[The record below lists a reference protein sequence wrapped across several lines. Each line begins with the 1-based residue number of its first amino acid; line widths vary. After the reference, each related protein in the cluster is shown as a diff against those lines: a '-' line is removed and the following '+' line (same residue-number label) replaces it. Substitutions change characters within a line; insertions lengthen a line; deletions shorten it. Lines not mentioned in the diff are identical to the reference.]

1 MTTRA
6 QPAKSWDAAWR
17 HLFRHID
24 EPKELRRN
32 PIACGFLRGAAYAG
46 ECDERAARIIRAF
59 ILESLGDEELS
70 QLSLGNAERARRCR
84 AIVEEHILGHRPA
97 RAIAAELHIS
107 RMQLYRERRAICQRL
122 ARALSDAGHR
132 AGRQIERLSDAP
144 SAAIAHAKA
153 LVQRFSIDRAVSL
166 TDDLARNAAEPQAR
180 IEALCTGADTLTVE
194 LQFDAAQRGLNAAR
208 ALISSDA
215 AQFGD
220 SLALYAARIEF
231 AMARLA
237 LAKGAAREARRISAA
252 ALEELRRQSLRDERE
267 RSIAFDELM
276 QSATLALREG
286 RFRRFREHF
295 SAAHAVYDRLRE
307 PRPAQK
313 AQLFLLAGLLF
324 EERSENESFGNARW
338 MLATAADT
346 ARRNG
351 LLALELDATL
361 SAAGVLAYGAGDTE
375 GALREAQPALAA
387 VLRTKNRPLIGTA
400 CPFVAVIHNER
411 REFAAAATLVEL
423 GLRYG
428 ARDVFADGAMH
439 AIAAHTYLGLGNYAR
454 AGRHA
459 GEAATLAKRL
469 GNRRMR
475 GAVLRISA
483 LVHHARRDADAGGE
497 IEEAVDLLE
506 RHGSWDS
513 LRQAYRASAA
523 ITGNTEHARRAKLLT
538 ARACEI

>member
-32 PIACGFLRGAAYAG
+32 PIARDFLRGAAHADD
-46 ECDERAARIIRAF
+46 CDERAVRIIRNF
-59 ILESLGDEELS
+59 IVETLGDEELS
-70 QLSLGNAERARRCR
+70 LLSLGNAERARRRR
-84 AIVEEHILGHRPA
+84 AIVEQHILAHRPA
-97 RAIAAELHIS
+97 RTIAGELHIS
-107 RMQLYRERRAICQRL
+107 RMQLYRERRAICERL
-122 ARALSDAGHR
+122 ARALTEAGHR
-132 AGRQIERLSDAP
+132 RRRLERVSDAQG
-144 SAAIAHAKA
+144 AALAHAKA
-153 LVQRFSIDRAVSL
+153 LVHQFAIERAISL
-166 TDDLARNAAEPQAR
+166 TDDLACNAAEPQAR
-180 IEALCTGADTLTVE
+180 IEALCTGADALTAE
-194 LQFDAAQRGLNAAR
+194 LEFDAAQRGLNAAR
-208 ALISSDA
+208 AMLSSNA
-215 AQFGD
+215 AQLGE
-220 SLALYAARIEF
+220 SLTLYAVRLEF
-231 AMARLA
+231 ATARLA
-237 LAKGAAREARRISAA
+237 MAKGLSREARRISAA
-252 ALEELRRQSLRDERE
+252 ALDELRRQSLCDERE

-286 RFRRFREHF
+286 RFRQFREHF
-295 SAAHAVYDRLRE
+295 SAAHAVYGGLQE

-324 EERSENESFGNARW
+324 EERSENESFGNARR

-387 VLRTKNRPLIGTA
+387 VFRTRNRPLIGTA

-423 GLRYG
+423 GLRHG
-428 ARDVFADGAMH
+428 SRDVFADGAMH
-439 AIAAHTYLGLGNYAR
+439 AIAAHTYFGLGNYAR

-459 GEAATLAKRL
+459 GEAAKLATRL

-483 LVHHARRDADAGGE
+483 LMHHARRDADACDE

-523 ITGNTEHARRAKLLT
+523 ITGNKEHARRVKLLT
-538 ARACEI
+538 ARASEA